1 MTREEFIK
9 QRCEIDKITEE
20 EFEEQYRV
28 VKCNCGQPYCKGY
41 RCLDLDDLLKEN
53 EELKKQSEVPE
64 TCNLKTLEDYKS
76 YYEDTTKEQILEDTY
91 IEYCAYVN
99 LAHRYSKLKK
109 QLEKYENPKDMTL
122 MMMWATEKVKD
133 ENEELK
139 KQLSSKTLE
148 LEKNKTGYIRSLN
161 NQLSENIEPDPEDF
175 YLAEIEEKA
184 NDYDKLLIQ
193 QKEFIK
199 HLTDEINKIKGQ
211 IKNYDI
217 WHEVGT
223 DINFLILKKQFYIEI
238 LQKYKEII
246 GNDIN
251 VGSKGENK

>member
-1 MTREEFIK
+1 MTNKE
-9 QRCEIDKITEE
+9 
-20 EFEEQYRV
+20 
-28 VKCNCGQPYCKGY
+28 
-41 RCLDLDDLLKEN
+41 LD
-53 EELKKQSEVPE
+53 SYM
-64 TCNLKTLEDYKS
+64 KTVDPNFDS
-76 YYEDTTKEQILEDTY
+76 
-91 IEYCAYVN
+91 
-99 LAHRYSKLKK
+99 H
-109 QLEKYENPKDMTL
+109 LEKGTIEMNNEYYNLLEEKMARLINENQ
-122 MMMWATEKVKD
+122 
-133 ENEELK
+133 ELK